1 MVAWS
6 DSILI
11 MTGLTGLTVPE
22 TLDQRQDS
30 ADCPIQCL
38 CF

>member
-11 MTGLTGLTVPE
+11 MTGLTVPE